1 MTLYNICV
9 SHLLSLALYQA
20 PMSFYS
26 YPSFI
31 FSSVFCFLCCCN
43 CYCCLTRTAP
53 QKNAFT
59 SISHHCFL
67 LSPPPTTLIFIF
79 IFLFFSPFLSRFS
92 LQLLFTL
99 FLFLLCFSYALLV
112 YILFFISL
120 ASSLSTFFTFTNPSF
135 YIHLLLC
142 VSFPFLFLLKL
153 LFL

>member
-53 QKNAFT
+53 QKNALT

-79 IFLFFSPFLSRFS
+79 IFLFFSPF
-92 LQLLFTL
+92 
-99 FLFLLCFSYALLV
+99 LV